1 MAPRQLRKALGAVK
15 DQTSIALANVVS
27 TRAPDLDVAIVK
39 ATSHDEAPV
48 DDKYVQEILHLTS
61 CSRGYVNA
69 CVAGLARR
77 LRKTHNWIV
86 ALKTLMLVHRL
97 MREGDSSFEQELK
110 MAGRR
115 GARMLNLSHFKDD
128 THSNSWDYSS
138 FVRTYALFLD
148 EKLDSSSLSGLPRH
162 DSRGNG
168 HSRSDVYGTGR
179 KSSAGYDDS
188 GIGWR
193 RRSPES
199 DQRRASFDGG
209 RSFGDRS
216 RFEDDNRRQ
225 DDSSQGKKES
235 LREKETSILHLLGKL
250 PSLQRLMDRILGC
263 RPTGAAKSNRLVHI
277 ALYPLIK
284 ESFQL
289 YSSITDGVTIL
300 LDGFFDLEPPNRI
313 AAFEIYN
320 RSAKQGD
327 ELRAFYNKC
336 KEFGIGRSS
345 EYPPVQKISQEHLD
359 TLEDF
364 LRNSRPRNSSEKMP
378 SANKNPEPLQ
388 LECYPETPEEQEP
401 ATVKQ
406 TMEKPVEAAAA
417 PQDEV
422 PAVELVP
429 AQHEGDLL
437 DLDQPISA
445 AEHENKLA
453 LALFSDGATG
463 NNTKWE
469 PFGSSDPATQEN
481 NGNWQTTGMKNGKAG
496 WELALVSSTTSNL
509 SKPSNGTLA
518 GGFDPLLL
526 SSMYQQGEV
535 RQQQAVAA
543 AVAMQGS
550 ASSVALPSS
559 RPGSSFLALPAPPGA
574 TPPPAA
580 GGEDPFAASA
590 IVPPPAYVQMAD
602 LTKKQQ
608 LLAQEQVLWQQYQMN
623 GMQGELSLMSINNN
637 NNPYASGMLHQS
649 IAAPFY
655 GVGMPVQNYSYHV

>member
-61 CSRGYVNA
+61 YSRGYVNA

-148 EKLDSSSLSGLPRH
+148 EKLDSSLS
-162 DSRGNG
+162 
-168 HSRSDVYGTGR
+168 
-179 KSSAGYDDS
+179 
-188 GIGWR
+188 
-193 RRSPES
+193 
-199 DQRRASFDGG
+199 G

-216 RFEDDNRRQ
+216 RFEEDNRQ
-225 DDSSQGKKES
+225 EDDSSQGKKES
-235 LREKETSILHLLGKL
+235 LREKETSVLHLLGKL

-364 LRNSRPRNSSEKMP
+364 LRNSRPRNSSEKIP

-406 TMEKPVEAAAA
+406 TVEKPVEAAAA
-417 PQDEV
+417 PKYEV

-481 NGNWQTTGMKNGKAG
+481 NGNWQTTGMENGKAG

-574 TPPPAA
+574 TPLPAA
-580 GGEDPFAASA
+580 GGGEDPFAASA